1 MMAPQ
6 PVLSAKALRC
16 AYAGQ
21 APVLDG
27 VALQLAPGEVVGL
40 LGRSGSG
47 KSTLARCL
55 AGLQPF
61 DSGELRWR
69 AQVLPSARTRAQR
82 RAIQYVWQ
90 EPQLAL
96 SPYRSALESAL
107 EPLEG
112 FGLGAPGQQRATAA
126 QMLERLGLPA
136 SAQQRRP
143 HQLSGGQCQ
152 RVVLARALLAQPE
165 VLLLDEPFSALDS
178 VTTLALLDDLPQ
190 LLAGSGAAVL
200 LVAHDRSLV
209 RRLAQRVLWLEGGQ
223 LKEVSAAAATKPLRR

>member
-1 MMAPQ
+1 MVAPQ
-6 PVLSAKALRC
+6 PVLSAQALRC

-107 EPLEG
+107 EPLQG
-112 FGLGAPGQQRATAA
+112 FGLGAPGQRRATAA

-190 LLAGSGAAVL
+190 LLAGAGAAVL

-223 LKEVSAAAATKPLRR
+223 LKAVSAAAATRPLRW